1 MSESQQNMIM
11 KDQHVVNLFKHSL
24 IPVSG
29 SRSIC
34 KNRIHKEERMV
45 EFRVSWMMDDWF
57 RFRPIPILWLMWIDR
72 FLNLNSSKTLHQ
84 SKGPFSSYQSCKIH
98 SFSTTS
104 VARNSSSMPQYK
116 RVWFSNLDM
125 HFGKQFEMQEDCKH
139 EILIYANILWWLS
152 GVGILS
158 RKIGSSFWCGSGLP
172 LTCELE
178 VLSISEFCFCI
189 HTQRAICWNDA
200 NGWIDMNS
208 SFSQSCKIDLSL
220 NFASIYTHT
229 EQFVGMMQTDG
240 YEFLCFSIV
249 QDWSISE
256 CCFCIH
262 THTRLSRPILD
273 PLLNCDTRPNDD
285 WFHLDK
291 RFVFR
296 MHNPLPSTHSLFLT
310 PPPGDL
316 CFHASSFHARL
327 DGPPPFDIREGL
339 FISVDRYYGPLF
351 PCFLTIWF
359 PFQCRHQR
367 PSVNKDGKDVEKYI
381 RIDWF
386 VKGQECPAPPLSFSP
401 ISFFC
406 MMSDE
411 YIMGIGGFIPC

>member
-189 HTQRAICWNDA
+189 
-200 NGWIDMNS
+200 
-208 SFSQSCKIDLSL
+208 
-220 NFASIYTHT
+220 YTHN

-240 YEFLCFSIV
+240 LIWIPLFLNLARLIYLWILLLYTHTPSNLLEWCKRMDMNSSVSQSCKIDPSLNV
-249 QDWSISE
+249 ASVY
-256 CCFCIH
+256 IH
-262 THTRLSRPILD
+262 TLAYLDQSSIHSWTATQGRTMIDSILTNV
-273 PLLNCDTRPNDD
+273 LFFECT
-285 WFHLDK
+285 
-291 RFVFR
+291 
-296 MHNPLPSTHSLFLT
+296 THYQ
-310 PPPGDL
+310 
-316 CFHASSFHARL
+316 AR
-327 DGPPPFDIREGL
+327 IRC
-339 FISVDRYYGPLF
+339 S
-351 PCFLTIWF
+351 
-359 PFQCRHQR
+359 
-367 PSVNKDGKDVEKYI
+367 
-381 RIDWF
+381 
-386 VKGQECPAPPLSFSP
+386 
-401 ISFFC
+401 
-406 MMSDE
+406 
-411 YIMGIGGFIPC
+411 